1 VRFVFVPGFTQRA
14 GTWDA
19 VRAVLPPDIESVA
32 LDLPSGLDFP
42 ATAAALRAAGGPGV
56 YVGYS
61 LGGRLCL
68 QLGLDDPDAVE
79 ALVLVSA
86 TPGIADAA
94 ERAARRESD
103 DARARE
109 VERDGANAFV
119 ARWLTQPLFAG
130 LPPAAAG
137 PRLGA
142 GDEAALVHQLRVLGQ
157 GVQEPLW
164 DRLEELDV
172 PVLLVTGADDA
183 KYSALADAMFERI
196 DDCMHVRLEGGHAL
210 PLEQPEA
217 LAGALVTFAHDITE

>member
-1 VRFVFVPGFTQRA
+1 VRFVFVPGFTQTA

-19 VRAVLPPDIESVA
+19 VRAALPPDLETVA
-32 LDLPSGLDFP
+32 LDLPSGLDIP
-42 ATAAALRAAGGPGV
+42 ATAAALRATSGPGV

-68 QLGLDDPDAVE
+68 QLAVDDPDAVE

-86 TPGIADAA
+86 TAGIADAA
-94 ERAARRESD
+94 DRAARRESD
-103 DARARE
+103 EALARE
-109 VERDGANAFV
+109 VERDGADAFM
-119 ARWLTQPLFAG
+119 ARWLSQPLFAA
-130 LPPAAAG
+130 LPPDAAG

-142 GDEAALVHQLRVLGQ
+142 GDEAVLTHQLRVLGQ

-183 KYSALADAMFERI
+183 KYTAVADAMFERI
-196 DDCMHVRLEGGHAL
+196 DDCMHVVLEGGHAL

-217 LAGALVTFAHDITE
+217 LAESLVTFAHDITE